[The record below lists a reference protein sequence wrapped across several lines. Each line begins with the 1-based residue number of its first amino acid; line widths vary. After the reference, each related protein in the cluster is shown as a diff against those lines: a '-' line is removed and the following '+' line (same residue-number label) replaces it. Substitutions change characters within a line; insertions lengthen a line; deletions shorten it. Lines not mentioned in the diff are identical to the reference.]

1 MPDRD
6 LLIRLA
12 EGRRR
17 RLDADGRPSFGLTAE
32 ERESSAHAAMRLA
45 QASKSQVAER
55 AAGEH
60 PVPA

>member
-12 EGRRR
+12 ESRRH
-17 RLDADGRPSFGLTAE
+17 RLDADGRPSFELTAE
-32 ERESSAHAAMRLA
+32 ERESSAHVAMRLA

-55 AAGEH
+55 AADERA
-60 PVPA
+60 VPA

>member
-12 EGRRR
+12 EGRRQ
-17 RLDADGRPSFGLTAE
+17 RLDRDGRPFFGLTAE
-32 ERESSAHAAMRLA
+32 EREASAHVAMRLA

-55 AAGEH
+55 AAGL
-60 PVPA
+60 PVVST